1 MPVPVDIA
9 KGGPRMLVFA
19 CLVVAS
25 LNITTAEAYSLP
37 ATNFGGLKSLLSGSI
52 SDCCSPACASPT
64 SLLTIAGAEGAI
76 PLQPQVTQSAS
87 GLPLH
92 VRLRGMPDSP
102 LAFPQ
107 AGVQALGAVTERDFC
122 PFSRAVSEASTE
134 RVAASITEDALP
146 RTLAM
151 VRSSKASDFGCERQD
166 QLQAFHVPDSHV
178 VELYDLPEGSASCS
192 TKNGSTRSRWLA
204 SFLAQQ
210 LSLPKSSWPSAICVR
225 ETSEGA
231 STAVVALRRATHARE
246 LLRRAAEGTLGSGDT
261 FLQAERLREWRGA
274 EFRPQAR
281 GLEDFLTAEAAHK
294 LHLDVAATRRGRQSE
309 KEVLAKMERDIAT
322 SSKALEALQAERS
335 ALQAALA
342 KAEQEKQKFA
352 EDEADLKS
360 MRNRAETKAKQAKA
374 ERRSLESKLT
384 ELEAEANARTAELAT
399 ALAAEKAA
407 LISRFE
413 KHPRSSQ
420 AGKRKLEDQL
430 AEERAARAAASS
442 ELKLSTEAL
451 ELEQVAKVES
461 EKRWEQIAADL
472 SKQAS
477 YPSSTKA
484 VQLEQKL
491 VKLQEEAKRVE
502 ADHGQVVASLQA
514 KSEAL
519 AKENQELKAT
529 ATRLEKK
536 VSSAQKEAEEE
547 LQQLSSSLKSEK
559 ARRAFHNR
567 IAAFEHDVS
576 TQAEERQVVASLQAK
591 SEALAKENQELK
603 ATATCLEKKVSSA
616 QKEAE
621 EELQQLSSSL
631 KSEKARR
638 AFHNRIAAF
647 EHADERLQQLTS
659 ALEAEKV
666 AKAEAEEELACA
678 GKAEKRLQLD
688 HDRAVKSL
696 LAKSDAMAEENESLK
711 TSCSA
716 LEQKLADLRQE
727 ADEKEEH
734 SKQAMASQ
742 QAARAELE
750 ELEERLTGDREQAV
764 AELHVKADALTKEN
778 ASLKASMTKLESKLK
793 ALRKEAEDQADLL
806 VDAVEAA
813 REEGAAESAAAM
825 VEAEEK
831 LEQTTVALANA
842 EARMRHLQEKLQESQ
857 AEVQEEQTRAS
868 QAQKP

>member
-536 VSSAQKEAEEE
+536 VSSAQKEA
-547 LQQLSSSLKSEK
+547 
-559 ARRAFHNR
+559 
-567 IAAFEHDVS
+567 
-576 TQAEERQVVASLQAK
+576 
-591 SEALAKENQELK
+591 
-603 ATATCLEKKVSSA
+603 
-616 QKEAE
+616 
-621 EELQQLSSSL
+621 
-631 KSEKARR
+631 
-638 AFHNRIAAF
+638 
-647 EHADERLQQLTS
+647 DERLQQLTS

>member
-529 ATRLEKK
+529 AT
-536 VSSAQKEAEEE
+536 
-547 LQQLSSSLKSEK
+547 
-559 ARRAFHNR
+559 
-567 IAAFEHDVS
+567 
-576 TQAEERQVVASLQAK
+576 
-591 SEALAKENQELK
+591 
-603 ATATCLEKKVSSA
+603 CLEKKVSSA